1 MKRWFSF
8 LCLFLWFRY
17 VELCGLCCR
26 RERQRA
32 EVNGIRRLPV
42 KGSVGASCVEEL
54 HVPSDAVAR
63 GCNALVGVQVDLLV
77 LHRPPHGPAPFPWTV
92 FCLRCWVI
100 FVFICLPLGSYNA
113 GRSGAAGVRS
123 AGFFLGDL
131 ACP

>member
-1 MKRWFSF
+1 MVPTPS
-8 LCLFLWFRY
+8 
-17 VELCGLCCR
+17 
-26 RERQRA
+26 
-32 EVNGIRRLPV
+32 RLPV
-42 KGSVGASCVEEL
+42 RDSQSPHSALWDRVGDLAACTFSHGNSTGNSGLCERASEL
-54 HVPSDAVAR
+54 HH
-63 GCNALVGVQVDLLV
+63 QDLIDV
-77 LHRPPHGPAPFPWTV
+77 LGLRITLIGPAPFPWTV